1 MLYLPPL
8 ASCIFNN
15 MLQRNRSKQRYVSQE
30 KVIFCNT
37 NLWPSGCPC
46 CKIAPAAQKLAAHP
60 MWQRWAASHNS
71 RCCIRHQPGKRGRGE
86 RLTLL
91 VRALAPFKPTRLAL
105 AVQPVCL
112 KRSLD
117 VNASAHVHGRHPPP
131 ILSKGNMC
139 AMCREASMASPLQA
153 AASSQS
159 CVRGGARPAC

>member
-15 MLQRNRSKQRYVSQE
+15 MLQRNRTKSRYVSQE

-71 RCCIRHQPGKRGRGE
+71 RCCIRHQPGERGGSHCWWE
-86 RLTLL
+86 DWRLLNRPDWPL
-91 VRALAPFKPTRLAL
+91 QF
-105 AVQPVCL
+105 
-112 KRSLD
+112 
-117 VNASAHVHGRHPPP
+117 N
-131 ILSKGNMC
+131 LSVS
-139 AMCREASMASPLQA
+139 REALMWMQVHMFKVSTRNTSWAKATCAQCA
-153 AASSQS
+153 GK
-159 CVRGGARPAC
+159 GGINGLSIAGGCLVAELRQRWR